1 MKSFSDNIMDSQS
14 NFDDSD
20 YYPPWESTN
29 DETEVPYST
38 RFKSCE
44 EVLASFAA
52 SSKDKI
58 TERRY
63 FVSERWLAG
72 YDVHYLLVEDGPKCR
87 DCGGGWR
94 LAPLAHA
101 SALLASEGTIL
112 ARRRGRRWR
121 VTAAA
126 AQCSRF

>member
-38 RFKSCE
+38 RCKSCE

-63 FVSERWLAG
+63 FVSERWGIILRAQAVTENKG
-72 YDVHYLLVEDGPKCR
+72 WQDTTFITCWSKTDPNVEIAVAV
-87 DCGGGWR
+87 GG
-94 LAPLAHA
+94 
-101 SALLASEGTIL
+101 
-112 ARRRGRRWR
+112 
-121 VTAAA
+121 
-126 AQCSRF
+126 SRH